1 MRSNKPAAEVAC
13 QEWSFHAPRFR
24 QHPQPAREPRAGNPV
39 GYIAALGRPVEC
51 VLGSTE
57 VRSRRP
63 RRTYDGRALL
73 AKDSAPDVRAA
84 AAERMAAR
92 IQNLEFTLRAGI
104 LNGDLVTNT
113 PENMT
118 PAEANARIRTF
129 FADLDGYQRTHAA
142 QIAELKTLN
151 PTELRWRGVTHSEA
165 NVTAALDAIDQ
176 SGNSTLSERWGGR
189 ASLGTAIQEAN
200 QGGRLPLSEHTAA
213 RVRTAFNP
221 EMPLTIVR
229 PGPATTAPELAG
241 SAGRAGAAEGA
252 AEAAA
257 ARGQITG
264 ARVLGGRGCCRTG
277 RGLRH
282 HRPPRGRVAQRGQ
295 QRRRKIRGHPLRGA
309 HCRRLRWRLPAGR
322 GVRIVHRIVDR
333 ARCAGYRAAGR
344 RGRWLRR

>member
-1 MRSNKPAAEVAC
+1 MADTPVFQGHHLIEQNAFEQSQLLKSLARSGHFTLHGSDNILNLPANPALATRLGISPHSGGPLSAYSDQLKFVLDDLAE
-13 QEWSFHAPRFR
+13 
-24 QHPQPAREPRAGNPV
+24 
-39 GYIAALGRPVEC
+39 
-51 VLGSTE
+51 
-57 VRSRRP
+57 
-63 RRTYDGRALL
+63 TYDGRALL

-221 EMPLTIVR
+221 EMPLTIMR

-264 ARVLGGRGCCRTG
+264 ARVLGAAGVAALAVDFAITG
-277 RGLRH
+277 H
-282 HRPPRGRVAQRGQ
+282 RVAE
-295 QRRRKIRGHPLRGA
+295 
-309 HCRRLRWRLPAGR
+309 
-322 GVRIVHRIVDR
+322 
-333 ARCAGYRAAGR
+333 
-344 RGRWLRR
+344 

>member
-1 MRSNKPAAEVAC
+1 LSAYSDQLKFVLDDLAE
-13 QEWSFHAPRFR
+13 
-24 QHPQPAREPRAGNPV
+24 
-39 GYIAALGRPVEC
+39 
-51 VLGSTE
+51 
-57 VRSRRP
+57 
-63 RRTYDGRALL
+63 TYDGRALL
-73 AKDSAPDVRAA
+73 AKDSAPDMRAA

-165 NVTAALDAIDQ
+165 NVTAAGCHRPIRQLHP
-176 SGNSTLSERWGGR
+176 ERALGGR

-221 EMPLTIVR
+221 EMPLTIMR

-264 ARVLGGRGCCRTG
+264 ARVLGAAGVAALAVDFAITG
-277 RGLRH
+277 H
-282 HRPPRGRVAQRGQ
+282 RVAELQRGQ
-295 QRRRKIRGHPLRGA
+295 QRRRKICGHPLRGA
-309 HCRRLRWRLPAGR
+309 HCRRLRWRLPVGR